1 MSCMTLTAEGCLR
14 RDLSGFHVPCSS
26 NRIDVSLCLGFPF
39 PARASFLNAS
49 LPVLLKRTGLNDRV
63 PRNQQRLLDFHLQLY
78 TFLPQSG
85 LHMLSL
91 DASPPW
97 NKTEK
102 ILMYHHLM
110 IGHRIR
116 FFNNSLNIQRDR
128 SKESPIIY
136 RGDLGQTRWLV
147 NVPTAAG
154 RMADP
159 L

>member
-1 MSCMTLTAEGCLR
+1 MTLTAEGCLR

-78 TFLPQSG
+78 TFLPESG

-91 DASPPW
+91 DASPP
-97 NKTEK
+97 
-102 ILMYHHLM
+102 
-110 IGHRIR
+110 
-116 FFNNSLNIQRDR
+116 
-128 SKESPIIY
+128 
-136 RGDLGQTRWLV
+136 
-147 NVPTAAG
+147 
-154 RMADP
+154 
-159 L
+159 